1 MNKLNKDEKVMAI
14 GYLSEFM
21 TAQDMSEQL
30 PELDLSKSA
39 IYKIIKAEQYVPFSQ
54 AKRERQKEYQR
65 QIKNTE
71 EDLKIQALDNYY
83 KYVGAK

>member
-21 TAQDMSEQL
+21 TAQDMTEQL

-54 AKRERQKEYQR
+54 AKRERQKER
-65 QIKNTE
+65 KRERKTE
-71 EDLKIQALDNYY
+71 KERERRRRGGGGRRLKY
-83 KYVGAK
+83 